1 MTLTVEAAERLT
13 HLLIEGLQEK
23 KAKNVV
29 RMDLRKV
36 SDAVTD
42 FFIVCHGDSTTQ
54 VRALADSAE
63 DMVRQATGE
72 RPWHREGML
81 NSQWVVLDYG
91 NVVAHIFL
99 PDRRE
104 FYALEDLWNDAE
116 VTEFEDVY

>member
-1 MTLTVEAAERLT
+1 MTHTVEAAERLA

-23 KAKNVV
+23 KAKHVV

-63 DMVRQATGE
+63 DMVREATGE

-116 VTEFEDVY
+116 VTEFEDIY